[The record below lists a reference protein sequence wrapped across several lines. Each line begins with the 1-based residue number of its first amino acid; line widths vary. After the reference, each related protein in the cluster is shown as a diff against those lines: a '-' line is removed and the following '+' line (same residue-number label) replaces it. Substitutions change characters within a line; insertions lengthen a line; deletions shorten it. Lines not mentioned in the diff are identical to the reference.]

1 MLGRI
6 HEVAGE
12 YGIAVSR
19 LKAEKVFN
27 ADLAAAYNI
36 LITRVLKL
44 IGVIGRPEIKSP
56 ERGDV
61 IPKLLLAATF
71 AL

>member
-1 MLGRI
+1 MHGNSRRKRI
-6 HEVAGE
+6 KRGLFE
-12 YGIAVSR
+12 R
-19 LKAEKVFN
+19 KKLKKVFN

-44 IGVIGRPEIKSP
+44 IGIIGRPGIKSP
-56 ERGDV
+56 EREDV